1 MDFCFEATDIDGDEL
16 DVSEIIPV
24 NPNGT
29 MEETSGTGLCFTFNP
44 QENYYGQSTWMIEI
58 CDDGDPVLCA
68 TLNVIIEDE
77 SVNDPPVAEPDSVTV
92 LRNYA
97 ISGNVLDNDWD
108 VDSEILTINT
118 TPEANPLHGELMLYE
133 NGDFTYTPDKA
144 YHGTDQFTYTVCDDG
159 NPTECDFADVTI
171 YIEDIPIIVYQAISP
186 NGDGMNDYLRI
197 DGIDLFEQNAIRIYD
212 RYNNLVFEEVG
223 YNNDSK
229 VWRGQSNRGFTR
241 KDLPEDTYF
250 YIINLGDG
258 SPLLK
263 GYIVLKK

>member
-1 MDFCFEATDIDGDEL
+1 
-16 DVSEIIPV
+16 
-24 NPNGT
+24 
-29 MEETSGTGLCFTFNP
+29 
-44 QENYYGQSTWMIEI
+44 MI
-58 CDDGDPVLCA
+58 
-68 TLNVIIEDE
+68 
-77 SVNDPPVAEPDSVTV
+77 
-92 LRNYA
+92 
-97 ISGNVLDNDWD
+97 
-108 VDSEILTINT
+108 
-118 TPEANPLHGELMLYE
+118 H
-133 NGDFTYTPDKA
+133 
-144 YHGTDQFTYTVCDDG
+144 
-159 NPTECDFADVTI
+159 
-171 YIEDIPIIVYQAISP
+171 
-186 NGDGMNDYLRI
+186 GDGMNDYLRI